1 MSHDFDEKHGGHS
14 GDCNNKG
21 IMSYG
26 SIDHSGWSECS
37 KSDFEHHYFSRKWG
51 ETGCLADISGEPF
64 CMIGILSDNNFI
76 WHG

>member
-1 MSHDFDEKHGGHS
+1 MLHDFDEKHGGQS

-26 SIDHSGWSECS
+26 SIDHSGWSACS

-51 ETGCLADISGEPF
+51 ETGCLADISGELL
-64 CMIGILSDNNFI
+64 CRINSTWDKIGKFV
-76 WHG
+76 